1 MKYLLDLIWASV
13 SLSLFLKIF
22 FFFTSPGFCPSL
34 WRTQFEGIKSR
45 FFINKCSVVS
55 SVPAKLFFFENVTVS
70 KCFSLSWTSLSWRC
84 DIKSLDSGRGLGDP
98 WAQGDPDNHH
108 ILLFKPWH
116 IYQFLRLLS
125 HFGLLQTHA
134 LCFQCGFKAKF
145 VRKSTGSRPCPR
157 LDRMWTLYKQWIL
170 QFMYLKLQWSNSGEL
185 LQLQGQKQKW
195 TEYQTSIKSWFT
207 FNLKNIFLN
216 VCAEKIEVDF
226 MSYLQCTVLFPVKAQ
241 RRPERIQTTWWSCW
255 FES

>member
-1 MKYLLDLIWASV
+1 M
-13 SLSLFLKIF
+13 
-22 FFFTSPGFCPSL
+22 
-34 WRTQFEGIKSR
+34 
-45 FFINKCSVVS
+45 VS

-185 LQLQGQKQKW
+185 LQLQSQKQKW

-207 FNLKNIFLN
+207 FNLKNIFFN
-216 VCAEKIEVDF
+216 VCAEKIEVGF
-226 MSYLQCTVLFPVKAQ
+226 MSYLQCTVLIPVKAQ